1 MRLICPNCGAQY
13 EVGADVIPDG
23 GRDVQ
28 CSNCGHTWFENP
40 DAPSADAE
48 DDGVIETGDAL
59 PPASTAAATDSAPA
73 APPPPPVRARL
84 DPSIADIL
92 REEATREEEARRAE
106 AAGALE
112 DQPDLGL
119 TEPAPPPPAAPRKA
133 DPVTEGRERIERL
146 KGRAA
151 TTATAAAT
159 TGRRKELF
167 PDIEEINSTLRSSAD
182 RDDLPPLP
190 QEAAR
195 DARRSGWRGF
205 LTTIALIVVLGL
217 IYGYADSI
225 ATALPALA
233 DPLAAY
239 VAAVDSGRLW
249 LDAQVQALLSDG
261 SSA

>member
-40 DAPSADAE
+40 DAPSASAEE
-48 DDGVIETGDAL
+48 DDGVVDVPVEA
-59 PPASTAAATDSAPA
+59 PPAAAAPA
-73 APPPPPVRARL
+73 PVRTQL

-92 REEATREEEARRAE
+92 REEAAREEEARRAE
-106 AAGALE
+106 AAGVLE
-112 DQPDLGL
+112 EQPELGL
-119 TEPAPPPPAAPRKA
+119 TDPPPPPPVAARKV
-133 DPVTEGRERIERL
+133 DPVIEGRERIDRL
-146 KGRAA
+146 QGR
-151 TTATAAAT
+151 TATPTAADAT

-205 LTTIALIVVLGL
+205 LVTVALIVALGL
-217 IYGYADSI
+217 IYGFADSI

-249 LDAQVQALLSDG
+249 LDAQVQALLGDG
-261 SSA
+261 SAA

>member
-40 DAPSADAE
+40 DAPSAEAE
-48 DDGVIETGDAL
+48 DDGLVEVPVAPAPPPME
-59 PPASTAAATDSAPA
+59 PPA
-73 APPPPPVRARL
+73 PPPVRTQL

-92 REEATREEEARRAE
+92 REEAAREEEARRAE
-106 AAGALE
+106 SAGLLE
-112 DQPDLGL
+112 EQPDLGL
-119 TEPAPPPPAAPRKA
+119 TEPAPPPPSAKRKV
-133 DPVTEGRERIERL
+133 DPVTEGRERIARL
-146 KGRAA
+146 QGRAA
-151 TTATAAAT
+151 TPTPQAT
-159 TGRRKELF
+159 TTGSRKELF
-167 PDIEEINSTLRSSAD
+167 PDIEEINSTLRSSAE

-190 QEAAR
+190 QDAAR

-205 LTTIALIVVLGL
+205 LTMIALIVILGL

-225 ATALPALA
+225 ATAVPALA

-249 LDAQVQALLSDG
+249 LDAQLQALLNDT
-261 SSA
+261 AA